1 MTSSPA
7 INPAAMT
14 DKTILVTGASSGIGK
29 EIALLCASLG
39 AKVCA
44 VGRNSFRLNQ
54 TVEALDGTGHQAHIC
69 DLTSQSD
76 LQTLVDNLPQLH
88 GVVHCAGIGSRVICK
103 NIEQSDIDAVFTVN
117 TFAPMLLQSALLREK
132 KITKSASIVFIASMA
147 PDKPTA
153 GNAIYSASKAAI
165 IAYAKVLAVEL
176 AQRLIRV
183 NCVSPA
189 MIWTDLIT
197 ADGID
202 EYTLKEDQNN
212 YLLKRYGQPADVANL
227 VAYLLSDVSSWMTGE
242 NIHITGG
249 LK

>member
-7 INPAAMT
+7 INPAALT

-29 EIALLCASLG
+29 EIAILCASLG

-76 LQTLVDNLPQLH
+76 LLTLVDNLPQLH